1 MMKNATAGSDC
12 KAETFKTAVASDRE
26 VVRPGSRDEEGGVA
40 GCPRPFR
47 VRVFFLKCFGVIR
60 LNRL

>member
-26 VVRPGSRDEEGGVA
+26 VVALPAVTRKAALPVVHVPSGQSVFSEMFWRDSS
-40 GCPRPFR
+40 
-47 VRVFFLKCFGVIR
+47 
-60 LNRL
+60 